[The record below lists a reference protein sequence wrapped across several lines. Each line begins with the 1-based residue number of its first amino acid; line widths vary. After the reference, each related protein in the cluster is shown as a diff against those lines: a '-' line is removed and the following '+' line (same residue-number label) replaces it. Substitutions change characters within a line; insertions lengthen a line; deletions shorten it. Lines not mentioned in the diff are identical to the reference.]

1 MARMG
6 KGRAVGCSDIAD
18 GFAVCKMPVRFVSP
32 VFDLNQITMPPK
44 SIKSFVTVI
53 SDPVPGWGETPGDQM
68 VFPVRLLL
76 HSASRS
82 RLLCHY
88 LWPSRSLASLCPE
101 QRAISGE

>member
-6 KGRAVGCSDIAD
+6 KGRAVDCSDIAD

-53 SDPVPGWGETPGDQM
+53 SDPVPG
-68 VFPVRLLL
+68 
-76 HSASRS
+76 
-82 RLLCHY
+82 
-88 LWPSRSLASLCPE
+88 
-101 QRAISGE
+101 